1 MPPID
6 PLITVEVLAA
16 TPKPQ
21 TVIYAA
27 LHTDYSE
34 DFIWEERDRFPTET
48 KAGEIAVKRLLA
60 GGRGHY
66 GPLEHPQI
74 TFAVGYF
81 PHCVMQQARTHRIA
95 SFDVQCLSGDAVVTF
110 QNCDGETSPKLKKT
124 MAELY
129 DLWTNGEKAVRTRAV
144 KGRNGEPAGEYR
156 RDCKR
161 RIRKMRVRSLDEASN
176 TFTSNHIE
184 DVVFSGLNPVYRVT
198 LADGKQLECTQ
209 NHRIL
214 TPYGWRVLAQLSVG
228 SQVMVNGVPLKN
240 ADKTYQNKDWL
251 QAQFSKGLIPKE
263 VAALAGCSAE
273 AVKKWAYHHGLT
285 WTHRHW
291 NKGLRYSIDISP
303 SDRDRR
309 RQHARQ
315 LNQFRF
321 EAGLVLSGEKHPSW
335 KPDIPTEKRV
345 YHWLKY
351 HRQEII
357 AQKGGACTDCGATQK
372 LHVHHIQPVRE
383 RPDLAYDADNMTL
396 LCATCHTRHHKSGR
410 KNPLCAHPVEI
421 VSIEYAGVKA
431 TYDLTMKA
439 PHHNFVA
446 DGVVVHNSARYSGQR
461 FVDFHRTYKDQN
473 KALRLQK
480 LEELVYLRPVG
491 TYKDRQG
498 KSYEYTEELRNED
511 KELALQ
517 LATHYA
523 RRLGK
528 GFSEE
533 QSRGVL
539 PFDFRQ
545 HFVVSFNLRSLMH
558 FLSVRS
564 KADAQLEIRWL
575 CNLMEP
581 HFAEW
586 CPEIYQ
592 WWAEQWKTKGRLA
605 P

>member
-16 TPKPQ
+16 TPSPQ

-27 LHTDYSE
+27 MHQDYSE
-34 DFIWEERDRFPTET
+34 QYVWEERDRFPTET
-48 KAGEIAVKRLLA
+48 KSGEIAVKRLLA

-81 PHCVMQQARTHRIA
+81 PHCVIQQARTHRIA
-95 SFDVQCLSGDAVVTF
+95 SFDVQ
-110 QNCDGETSPKLKKT
+110 
-124 MAELY
+124 
-129 DLWTNGEKAVRTRAV
+129 
-144 KGRNGEPAGEYR
+144 
-156 RDCKR
+156 
-161 RIRKMRVRSLDEASN
+161 
-176 TFTSNHIE
+176 
-184 DVVFSGLNPVYRVT
+184 
-198 LADGKQLECTQ
+198 
-209 NHRIL
+209 
-214 TPYGWRVLAQLSVG
+214 
-228 SQVMVNGVPLKN
+228 
-240 ADKTYQNKDWL
+240 
-251 QAQFSKGLIPKE
+251 
-263 VAALAGCSAE
+263 
-273 AVKKWAYHHGLT
+273 
-285 WTHRHW
+285 
-291 NKGLRYSIDISP
+291 
-303 SDRDRR
+303 
-309 RQHARQ
+309 
-315 LNQFRF
+315 
-321 EAGLVLSGEKHPSW
+321 
-335 KPDIPTEKRV
+335 
-345 YHWLKY
+345 
-351 HRQEII
+351 
-357 AQKGGACTDCGATQK
+357 
-372 LHVHHIQPVRE
+372 
-383 RPDLAYDADNMTL
+383 
-396 LCATCHTRHHKSGR
+396 
-410 KNPLCAHPVEI
+410 
-421 VSIEYAGVKA
+421 
-431 TYDLTMKA
+431 
-439 PHHNFVA
+439 
-446 DGVVVHNSARYSGQR
+446 SARYSGQR

-498 KSYEYTEELRNED
+498 KTYDYTEALRNED

-517 LATHYA
+517 LSTHYA

-575 CNLMEP
+575 CDLIEP

-592 WWAEQWKTKGRLA
+592 WWAEHWKTKGRLA